1 MSAKGGAGIRVAEV
15 AWPEIERRLEGGA
28 IAVLPI
34 GASSKEHGRH
44 LPMDTDYRQ
53 AEWLGAELAAR
64 APVVVWPTLGY
75 GYYPAFIEYPGS
87 CSIAADSFRAI
98 VGELLGCLHRAG
110 SRHSLILNT
119 GISTIAPLQT
129 LLSESPVPGPRS
141 TLVNVYDGARYRAAA
156 ATLER
161 QRRGGHADELE
172 TSIMLAIAPE
182 AVAMDRAEAC
192 DSHEIRGVF
201 NRTDPAAPNH
211 SPSGVYG
218 DPTQASAEK
227 GHQLLQAMLEDLRTA
242 VERIGT
248 GPGPAL

>member
-1 MSAKGGAGIRVAEV
+1 MASTERTGIRVAEV

-87 CSIAADSFRAI
+87 CSIAADSFRAV
-98 VGELLGCLHRAG
+98 VGDLLGCLHRAG

-119 GISTIAPLQT
+119 GISTIVPLQA
-129 LLSESPVPGPRS
+129 LLSESPGPGPRS
-141 TLVNVYDGARYRAAA
+141 TLVNVYDGERYRAAT
-156 ATLER
+156 ATLEQ

-182 AVAMDRAEAC
+182 LVTMDRAEAC
-192 DSHEIRGVF
+192 DAQEIRGVF
-201 NRTDPAAPNH
+201 NRADPTAPNY

-218 DPTQASAEK
+218 DPTQASAAK
-227 GHQLLQAMLEDLRTA
+227 GRRLLQAMLEDLFIA
-242 VERIGT
+242 VERLGAGS
-248 GPGPAL
+248 GPSR